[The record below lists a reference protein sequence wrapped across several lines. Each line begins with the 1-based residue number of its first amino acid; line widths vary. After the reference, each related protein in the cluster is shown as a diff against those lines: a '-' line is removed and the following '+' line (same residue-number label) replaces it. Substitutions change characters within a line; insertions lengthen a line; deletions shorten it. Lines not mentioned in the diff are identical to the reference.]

1 MTECYPNPIRF
12 SPVKRR
18 QVEADFSGGDI
29 TSNGGVQLLSQV
41 DRRLGLTQMV
51 AGVLDDSR
59 RKASCDHSQE
69 DLLRQRI
76 YGLSLGYEDLN
87 DHGELRHDP
96 ALQTAARRL
105 DTLANPSTLC

>member
-41 DRRLGLTQMV
+41 DRRLGLTRSV
-51 AGVLDDSR
+51 ARALDDGR
-59 RKASCDHSQE
+59 RQASCDHSLG

-76 YGLSLGYEDLN
+76 YALALGYEDLN
-87 DHGELRHDP
+87 DHG
-96 ALQTAARRL
+96 
-105 DTLANPSTLC
+105 